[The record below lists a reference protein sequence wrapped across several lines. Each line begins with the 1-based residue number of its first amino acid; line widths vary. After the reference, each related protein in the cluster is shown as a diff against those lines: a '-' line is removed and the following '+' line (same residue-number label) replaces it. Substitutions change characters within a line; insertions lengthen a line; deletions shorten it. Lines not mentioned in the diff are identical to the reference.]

1 MIIKSIIR
9 VSGNDFVI
17 YYTSSSICRVFVGIN
32 YSYFIKFARETLCT
46 DQKIVRMLFSYIRR
60 DKI

>member
-32 YSYFIKFARETLCT
+32 YSYFIKFARETLCVG
-46 DQKIVRMLFSYIRR
+46 QRIIGMLFNYIRR
-60 DKI
+60 DSI